1 MSVMEE
7 QTSGDFA
14 GNGLNGLFQQYKIPI
29 ILGVVSILII
39 AVSAVLLVKSTQVSI
54 PIQFTHENTIGGGS
68 SNILG
73 SSNRA
78 SQSANI
84 SLITVDIEGAV
95 VHPGV
100 MSMSSG
106 ARVEDAIKAAGG
118 LRSDA
123 DNNYVAKTI
132 NRAMKLGD
140 GMKIYIPTGSETSH
154 NGDSCGRLCE
164 ETSHNLSTSQIGEL
178 QNGGGVSV
186 NMASKDALDSLA
198 GVGPVTAQKI
208 IDNRPYETLEDLV
221 GKKAMGP
228 ALFEKLKSQLSL

>member
-1 MSVMEE
+1 MEK

-39 AVSAVLLVKSTQVSI
+39 AVSVVLLVKSTQTSI

-100 MSMSSG
+100 ISMSSG

-140 GMKIYIPTGSETSH
+140 GMKIYIPTVGETSH
-154 NGDSCGRLCE
+154 IISDDNSQGTI
-164 ETSHNLSTSQIGEL
+164 TSHNINNSIMVGS